1 MLYLVVSFVVIPFL
15 RRYRDRY
22 HQYLPLEALATR
34 TTSFR
39 HRILNGVNLLLF
51 PGTWTGGGSRVQ
63 VDDDPDDDSEG
74 SFESA
79 SEGERMVG
87 VMVDGRR
94 REALEQ
100 RRDGRDVGGESQ
112 RRLSRELEEGFRDD
126 SSEDDD
132 DADDED
138 HSIIRR

>member
-1 MLYLVVSFVVIPFL
+1 MAIPFL

-22 HQYLPLEALATR
+22 HRYLPLEALASR

-39 HRILNGVNLLLF
+39 HRILEGVNLLLL
-51 PGTWTGGGSRVQ
+51 PSTWTGGGSRVHA
-63 VDDDPDDDSEG
+63 DDDPDDDSDG

-87 VMVDGRR
+87 VAVDGRR

-100 RRDGRDVGGESQ
+100 QRGSGDVVGGSQ
-112 RRLSRELEEGFRDD
+112 RRLSRDLEEGFRDD

-132 DADDED
+132 VDDD
-138 HSIIRR
+138 KDRSTIRR